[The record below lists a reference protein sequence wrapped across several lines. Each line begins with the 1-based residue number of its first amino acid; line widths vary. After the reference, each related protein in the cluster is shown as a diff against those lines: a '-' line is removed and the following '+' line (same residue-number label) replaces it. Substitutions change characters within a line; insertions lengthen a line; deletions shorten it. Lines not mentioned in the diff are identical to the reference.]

1 MDPNEIKNS
10 VMNPEDVTDQLD
22 PGDIASNKIIAALS
36 CIPFLFWLPLIAAP
50 NSAYAKH
57 YANQGLVFT
66 IFLVVVL
73 VAVKILSI
81 LFHIIPVVGYPLAR
95 ILGILGNFLL
105 FLAFLMLF
113 VNAVSGKAK
122 VLPVIGNMMHPFN

>member
-22 PGDIASNKIIAALS
+22 PGDIASNKVIAALS

-66 IFLVVVL
+66 IFLVVV
-73 VAVKILSI
+73 KILSI

-105 FLAFLMLF
+105 FLAFLLLF
-113 VNAVSGKAK
+113 VSAVSGKAK